1 MKVYSALLKIKR
13 NDNVFDLNKKEVKTI
28 KILATSIEDALNKIK
43 EEEYEVFKIE
53 VYITYLITGD

>member
-1 MKVYSALLKIKR
+1 MKAYSALLKIKR

-53 VYITYLITGD
+53 VYITDLITGD

>member
-53 VYITYLITGD
+53 VYITDLITGD